1 MIINI
6 VNNINLI
13 TVALAGIFIIPVIS
27 GAFHSFSGKRKEHFL
42 ISMFD
47 TLESLISI
55 VLAFYITGLAFSTA
69 GRSYMTD
76 MFEGIPFI
84 QALFSDQS
92 IWHYIIAMLILLTV
106 INGVL
111 RLLTIPIYRYLLNP
125 LSDRISTAVHARPP
139 AARAL
144 IGGIFQLPRSVCLVL
159 IFSLLLN
166 LYSDYLGDAAQIQ
179 YIKSS
184 AAYQFVDRNALQP
197 LLGSP
202 LAKQVPVLLKD
213 SFEKAA
219 ESIPQNA
226 GSPRVIEYF
235 NGMTLDE
242 AIKSSDDIDSAAQK
256 IAINGKNDKKKAYLL
271 YEWISQNI
279 EYDYKK
285 ADIINT
291 NPASNAV
298 SAGSIDAYTTR
309 KGVCFDYACLYV
321 SMCRAV
327 GLKVRLVTGLGYS
340 GSAWGDH
347 AWNQVYSSEEKRWI
361 NVDTTFGSTG
371 GDFFDQTDFF
381 LTHKNAEV
389 QGEW

>member
-1 MIINI
+1 MISNI

-13 TVALAGIFIIPVIS
+13 TVSLAGIFIIPVLS
-27 GAFHSFSGKRKEHFL
+27 GALHSFSGKRKEHFL
-42 ISMFD
+42 ITMFD

-55 VLAFYITGLAFSTA
+55 ILSFYIAGLLFSVA

-84 QALFSDQS
+84 QSLFSDQN
-92 IWHYIIAMLILLTV
+92 IWHYSIAMLILLTV

-139 AARAL
+139 AARAV
-144 IGGIFQLPRSVCLVL
+144 IGGIFQIPRSVCLVL

-166 LYSDYLGDAAQIQ
+166 LYSGYLGDAAQIQ

-184 AAYQFVDRNALQP
+184 AAYQLIDRNALQP

-202 LAKQVPVLLKD
+202 LAKQVPVLLRD

-242 AIKSSDDIDSAAQK
+242 AIKSSDDIDRTAQK
-256 IAINGKNDKKKAYLL
+256 ITMNGKNDKKKAYLL

-285 ADIINT
+285 ANIINT
-291 NPASNAV
+291 DPANNTV
-298 SAGSIDAYTTR
+298 SAGSIDA
-309 KGVCFDYACLYV
+309 LY
-321 SMCRAV
+321 
-327 GLKVRLVTGLGYS
+327 
-340 GSAWGDH
+340 H
-347 AWNQVYSSEEKRWI
+347 EKRR
-361 NVDTTFGSTG
+361 V
-371 GDFFDQTDFF
+371 
-381 LTHKNAEV
+381 L
-389 QGEW
+389 